1 MARSLAVLV
10 LGFAFAACADDA
22 TSGSGGSTAG
32 GGGLGGEAVTGGAG
46 GIGAGGSGTA
56 GSGAEAGGG
65 ATSGGAGG
73 VGGSGGGVS
82 LLPPPC
88 PPGALELAVDL
99 ACDGV
104 GPAPTAALLDEV
116 NGASRGEVI
125 SGLSELSQATCM
137 PVRTCVPDS
146 GPTLIFS
153 DEPEYVDS
161 DGVLYADE
169 VETGRYRV
177 YVYHVN
183 DGSQRRRFTA
193 VALNQTAVPVTFTV
207 EKLALAAPS
216 TDFLSVG
223 RNVAREFL
231 DAPGKPMVTVPPMTR
246 VVVDGELDDLVADSG
261 EIVHSI
267 FQINVIGALKLSI
280 VSVPEAA
287 NAATL
292 TASLG
297 LLPNSGTHTRGTF
310 PLADRILMTRFPG
323 GLKRL
328 RLGGD
333 EPIDPHLS
341 GTSYVDAMPVTLAGN
356 FGLLYEV
363 RVAEPAEEL
372 FLAVNPRAGVW
383 AGAASGSAGLDGNGG
398 YYLLPSQATSV
409 ALNSEAVSLGRYTSG
424 IGVASKL
431 LTAGG
436 SNLPIHLVVGPL
448 Q

>member
-1 MARSLAVLV
+1 MARSLSVVV

-22 TSGSGGSTAG
+22 TTGGGGSTAG
-32 GGGLGGEAVTGGAG
+32 SGGLGGEAVTGGAG
-46 GIGAGGSGTA
+46 GIGGGGSGTA
-56 GSGAEAGGG
+56 GGGAEAGGS
-65 ATSGGAGG
+65 ATTGGAGG

-104 GPAPTAALLDEV
+104 GPAPTAALLNEV
-116 NGASRGEVI
+116 NGAIRGEVL
-125 SGLSELSQATCM
+125 SGLSELSQSTCM

-216 TDFLSVG
+216 TNFLNVG
-223 RNVAREFL
+223 RNVARDFL

-246 VVVDGELDDLVADSG
+246 VVVDGDGLRDVVTHDAPG
-261 EIVHSI
+261 H
-267 FQINVIGALKLSI
+267 
-280 VSVPEAA
+280 AA
-287 NAATL
+287 Q
-292 TASLG
+292 
-297 LLPNSGTHTRGTF
+297 
-310 PLADRILMTRFPG
+310 LART
-323 GLKRL
+323 
-328 RLGGD
+328 
-333 EPIDPHLS
+333 
-341 GTSYVDAMPVTLAGN
+341 
-356 FGLLYEV
+356 
-363 RVAEPAEEL
+363 
-372 FLAVNPRAGVW
+372 
-383 AGAASGSAGLDGNGG
+383 
-398 YYLLPSQATSV
+398 Q
-409 ALNSEAVSLGRYTSG
+409 
-424 IGVASKL
+424 
-431 LTAGG
+431 
-436 SNLPIHLVVGPL
+436 
-448 Q
+448 

>member
-1 MARSLAVLV
+1 MARSLAVLL

-22 TSGSGGSTAG
+22 TTSAGGSTAG
-32 GGGLGGEAVTGGAG
+32 SGGLGGEPVAGGAGGIAGGGGSAGGEAGAGGAVTTGGAG
-46 GIGAGGSGTA
+46 GF
-56 GSGAEAGGG
+56 
-65 ATSGGAGG
+65 
-73 VGGSGGGVS
+73 GGSGGGIA

-104 GPAPTAALLDEV
+104 GPTPTAALLTEV
-116 NGASRGEVI
+116 NGAIRGEVFG
-125 SGLSELSQATCM
+125 GLSELSQATCM
-137 PVRTCVPDS
+137 PVRTCAPDS
-146 GPTLIFS
+146 GPTLLFS

-161 DGVLYADE
+161 DGILYADE
-169 VETGRYRV
+169 VDTGRYRV

-183 DGSQRRRFTA
+183 DGSERRRFTA

-207 EKLALAAPS
+207 EKLAFAAPS
-216 TDFLSVG
+216 ADFLSVG
-223 RNVAREFL
+223 RTVARDFL
-231 DAPGKPMVTVPPMTR
+231 DAPGKPTVTVPPMTR
-246 VVVDGELDDLVADSG
+246 VVVDAELDSLVADSG
-261 EIVHSI
+261 ELVHSI
-267 FQINVIGALKLSI
+267 FQVNVIGALKISI

-297 LLPNSGTHTRGTF
+297 LLPNSGIHTRGTF

-328 RLGGD
+328 RLGSD
-333 EPIDPHLS
+333 EPTDPHLS
-341 GTSYVDAMPVTLAGN
+341 GTSYVDGMPVTLAGN
-356 FGLLYEV
+356 FGMLYEV
-363 RVAEPAEEL
+363 RIAEPAEEL

-398 YYLLPSQATSV
+398 NYLLPSQGTSV